1 MTYRSFRSLFP
12 TRDKR
17 RRERLDMYLQKKRHR
32 HDPLRSVQGIREV
45 VVELRVE
52 AKYLELRGT
61 RGFEHT
67 HVYTATKDKNSFLDQ
82 I

>member
-1 MTYRSFRSLFP
+1 
-12 TRDKR
+12 
-17 RRERLDMYLQKKRHR
+17 MYLQEKRHR

-61 RGFEHT
+61 KGFEHMFK
-67 HVYTATKDKNSFLDQ
+67 AFEDKHSFLDQ